1 MTRAEAAG
9 VLGADY
15 KTLMW
20 WELDER
26 EPFVHCYPAIVS
38 FLGHDPWP
46 QPVTLGD
53 HLTAERRR
61 RGLAIDKAAI
71 LIGVDEGTLRRW
83 ERGEWKP
90 TKRTTPVL
98 DAFLG
103 VSCREAFP
111 GEVR

>member
-1 MTRAEAAG
+1 MTRLEVARALE
-9 VLGADY
+9 ADY
-15 KTLMW
+15 GTLIW
-20 WELDER
+20 WEQDER
-26 EPFVHCYPAIVS
+26 QPFVHFYPAIVR
-38 FLGHDPWP
+38 FLGHEPWQ

-53 HLTAERRR
+53 HLMAERRR
-61 RGLAIDKAAI
+61 RGLRIDQAAV
-71 LIGVDEGTLRRW
+71 LIGVDQGTLRRW

-98 DAFLG
+98 DAFLD